1 MNTYNTGKVQIGC
14 AYTAPQRPYH
24 DKDALRLQDA
34 LLNTRQPSAAEIFFV
49 RLVRRFWAWC

>member
-14 AYTAPQRPYH
+14 MYQPTTKPHH
-24 DKDALRLQDA
+24 DRDALLLQSA